1 MEIKEILVLH
11 HSHLDVGYTHS
22 QPILWELQRE
32 FINQALDLLDQT
44 AEWSEESQ
52 PRWTCEVTAQV
63 AKWLESA
70 TPDKVEH
77 FTRYLKSGRIGIS
90 AMEYNTTPLN
100 NAEELIRHLYLAQ
113 KYRDRFKIPIRTI
126 NQHDVNGMP
135 WTLVDL
141 MVDNGI
147 ELLIMAVNSHF
158 GHTILNRPNIF
169 RWTGPSG
176 RAVLVMNGAHY
187 TMFDQILQTPK
198 NDLNAMRSGLEEY
211 LIHLDKL
218 SYPHDFIY
226 LTTAHAPV
234 SYDNSSPNPD
244 VAKLIRQWNDNDNT
258 PLIRYVTP
266 DILLSKIKTIP
277 KKSLPVYRGD
287 WTDYWNFGCAST
299 AIETVLNQGTKA
311 RLYTADMLNSQRRL
325 PEPITEN
332 VLARAWKNVLRFN
345 EHTWG
350 AFNSLEPAHPQVR
363 TQSLLKE
370 TLAHQG
376 RELAEYSL
384 IHELEHL
391 ADNPAS
397 AFTQDGI
404 LLVNTSPVEKNEFI
418 TIPKDWRLIGKR
430 HRTARFTYAQRYDEL
445 KSAPLFG
452 PVKLPPYSWKFVEF
466 DGLELAKPQPS
477 LASSEVLP
485 EDLEDDWINSKGPS
499 LRSPVNSIESKFY
512 RLEYNPRSG
521 RIMRLY
527 DKTYQ
532 REVLDT
538 DSEWTFF
545 QMVHEYPDP
554 MVDNDR
560 KGIYNRSMEQEKYDQ
575 SCWNRKWKSLHQ
587 GMDEFSGYRIEKTA
601 RGITL
606 VLKFKASGI
615 KYIEQRI
622 TLLSTLPQIELEAEF
637 YLEDVTSPEA
647 YYFAFPLLL
656 DSGWHCHFDTA
667 GMPVELDLD
676 QLPGVS
682 NSWVTVESYAAV
694 HNKDYCYKLFCPD
707 APLIQVGGFNF
718 ATRKKRIP
726 REENPLLLAWP
737 INNYWDTN
745 FKVSQ
750 PGHISL
756 RYVFST
762 CDTFNP
768 AQLFAEGR
776 AVAIPLEIHPA
787 INKPSTNDNRFF
799 QLEGNGLHLMHAKQS
814 MNGEGII
821 VRIANLSDVPV
832 IGKISTPGKTIASVS
847 LTSPTE
853 KDQNKINL
861 SNGIL
866 KYQFQPKRIINLRLK
881 YK

>member
-1 MEIKEILVLH
+1 MNIKEILVLH
-11 HSHLDVGYTHS
+11 HSHLDIGYTHS
-22 QPILWELQRE
+22 QPILWELQHE
-32 FINQALDLLDQT
+32 FIDQALELLDDT
-44 AEWSEESQ
+44 KDWPEMSQ

-63 AKWLESA
+63 AKWLETA
-70 TPDKVEH
+70 TPEKVEH
-77 FTRYLKSGRIGIS
+77 FAGYLKSGRIGIS

-113 KYRDRFKIPIRTI
+113 KYRDRFDIPIRTI
-126 NQHDVNGMP
+126 NQHDVNGIS

-141 MVDNGI
+141 MVDTDI
-147 ELLIMAVNSHF
+147 ELLIMAVNAHF
-158 GHTILNRPNIF
+158 GHSVLNRPSIF
-169 RWTGPSG
+169 RWQGPSG
-176 RAVLVMNGAHY
+176 REVLVMNGAHY

-198 NDLNAMRSGLEEY
+198 NDLDAMRSGLEEY
-211 LIHLDKL
+211 LLHLEQL

-244 VAKLIRQWNDNDNT
+244 VAKLIREWNDNDNT

-266 DILLSKIKTIP
+266 DLLLSKIKTIP

-299 AIETVLNQGTKA
+299 AVETALNQGTKS
-311 RLYTADMLNSQRRL
+311 RLYAADMLNSQRRL

-332 VLARAWKNVLRFN
+332 VLARAWKNVMCFN

-363 TQSLLKE
+363 TQSHLKE

-391 ADNPAS
+391 ADNPAAS
-397 AFTQDGI
+397 YNQDGI
-404 LLVNTSPVEKNEFI
+404 LLVNTSPLEKNEY
-418 TIPKDWRLIGKR
+418 IPVPDEWLLTGKR
-430 HRTARFTYAQRYDEL
+430 HRTARFTYTQRYDEL
-445 KSAPLFG
+445 KSVALFG
-452 PVKLPPYSWKFVEF
+452 PVKVPPYSWKFVEF
-466 DGLELAKPQPS
+466 DGLTPAKPAPS
-477 LASSEVLP
+477 LTSSEVVA
-485 EDLEDDWINSKGPS
+485 EDLEDDWINSKGSS
-499 LRSPVNSIESKFY
+499 LRSPANSLESEFY

-521 RIMRLY
+521 RFTRLY
-527 DKTYQ
+527 DKTNQ
-532 REVLDT
+532 REVLDA

-545 QMVHEYPDP
+545 QMVHEYADP
-554 MVDNDR
+554 MVDDSR
-560 KGIYNRSMEQEKYDQ
+560 KGIYNRNMELEKFDH
-575 SCWNRKWKSLHQ
+575 SCWDREWKSLHQ
-587 GMDEFSGYRIEKTA
+587 GMDEFSEYRIEKTA
-601 RGITL
+601 KGITL
-606 VLKFKASGI
+606 VIKFKAAGI

-637 YLEDVTSPEA
+637 YLEDVTGPEA
-647 YYFAFPLLL
+647 YYFSFPLLL
-656 DSGWHCHFDTA
+656 DSGWRCHFDTA
-667 GMPVELDLD
+667 GLPVELDQD

-694 HNKDYCYKLFCPD
+694 HNKDYCYKLLCPD

-718 ATRKKRIP
+718 ATRRKQIP
-726 REENPLLLAWP
+726 REQNPLLLAWP

-853 KDQNKINL
+853 KDQEDISL
-861 SNGIL
+861 TNGVL
-866 KYQFQPKRIINLRLK
+866 KYQFKPKKIVSLRLK
-881 YK
+881 F